1 MTFDDIKIIGHKQ
14 TSAQRFGHWVFI
26 RNHSSKRGQ
35 ALRKTV
41 IGFFEQ
47 GLGPI
52 GIRWQYQKC
61 TDSDY
66 ILKLNDERDFL
77 FFLLKIK

>member
-1 MTFDDIKIIGHKQ
+1 MTFDDIKIVGHKQ
-14 TSAQRFGHWVFI
+14 TTAQRFGHWIFI
-26 RNHSSKRGQ
+26 RIHSSKKGQ

-41 IGFFEQ
+41 IKFFEL
-47 GLGPI
+47 GLGQM
-52 GIRWQYQKC
+52 GDRWQYQKC

-66 ILKLNDERDFL
+66 ILKLNDEKDFL

>member
-26 RNHSSKRGQ
+26 RNHSSKRGR